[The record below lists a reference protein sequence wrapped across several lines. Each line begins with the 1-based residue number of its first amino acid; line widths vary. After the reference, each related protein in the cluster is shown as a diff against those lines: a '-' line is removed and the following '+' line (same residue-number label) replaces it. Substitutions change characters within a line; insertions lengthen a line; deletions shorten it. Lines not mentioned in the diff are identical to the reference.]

1 MIKICFTLLHVWR
14 ISPLTTL
21 RFWRRMV
28 SRVKYSTM
36 TQKDGWKTKIWR
48 LNWSLSFKLLTLR
61 YWKNLKHFSERS
73 SKLLC
78 TWRSWKFSS
87 MVCSD
92 SVSHQISTLVLS
104 GQKKTKMQKSWRT
117 CWQVSQK
124 NIWKICMVRRPTPRM
139 KISILMLSV
148 LWLPQCFWTN
158 DKRNIW
164 LIIIRSYY
172 YKHQYGHIKIIIH
185 K

>member
-1 MIKICFTLLHVWR
+1 MITKIGERELKVLAGNNLQTLRINKNKQKLLKSKWFKKKQSIERRWISQVSFLFLLILSRALLTMIKICFTLLHVWR

-36 TQKDGWKTKIWR
+36 TQKDGWKTKTWR

-92 SVSHQISTLVLS
+92 SVSHQISSLVLS

-117 CWQVSQK
+117 C
-124 NIWKICMVRRPTPRM
+124 
-139 KISILMLSV
+139 
-148 LWLPQCFWTN
+148 
-158 DKRNIW
+158 
-164 LIIIRSYY
+164 
-172 YKHQYGHIKIIIH
+172 
-185 K
+185 